1 MLTVYSSPSCAWCD
15 KLKEYL
21 TVKGAQF
28 TEVDVSQSQENLR
41 RLLKVSGQHAVPV
54 TVGEHGEV
62 VIGFDRNKI
71 DELIQ

>member
-1 MLTVYSSPSCAWCD
+1 MLTVYSSPSCGWCD

-21 TVKGAQF
+21 TVKGAKF
-28 TEVDVSQSQENLR
+28 NVVDVSKSRENLD
-41 RLLKVSGQHAVPV
+41 RLVKVSGQHAVPV

-62 VIGFDRNKI
+62 VIGFDKNKI